1 MNFDFICK
9 ISLEI
14 CKIAI
19 TFAYELGLKSFLYEK
34 SSTRKV
40 TSKFNWGNPVKHF
53 QNPQKPNRKK
63 VTGLSRSKGKKIQK
77 ISNLLVAHH
86 GCGAPLVIEKKLVL
100 NFFELFFKKWYVIWP
115 GSLKYFSKFY
125 HSHEHEQSP
134 RHQQVPVKWVVAG
147 VG

>member
-9 ISLEI
+9 ISLEFS
-14 CKIAI
+14 KMGI

-40 TSKFNWGNPVKHF
+40 TSEFNRGNPVKYF

-63 VTGLSRSKGKKIQK
+63 VTGLSRSRGKKIQK
-77 ISNLLVAHH
+77 NSKLLVAHR
-86 GCGAPLVIEKKLVL
+86 GCGAPLVTEKKLFL
-100 NFFELFFKKWYVIWP
+100 NFFQKMIRNMT
-115 GSLKYFSKFY
+115 GKYFSKFH

-134 RHQQVPVKWVVAG
+134 RHQQG
-147 VG
+147 IIGLIC